1 MTLESRR
8 RDDWASVLSAVA
20 LVVMSVVER
29 APTEVASATDPV
41 SAVEVTAVPDAAL
54 LAEAASVEVDEDAVS
69 EVDADVV
76 SVEEDADADSVEE
89 DADADSVEEDADVES
104 VDPDAESL
112 ELEDDSD
119 EPEEDDDD
127 ELEEDDDDELEDEL
141 VAPVAAR
148 RVSKS
153 VWVVH
158 VVRVPEL
165 GLSKGIAAHMV
176 PAAQDCKTKEPLT
189 HWENL
194 PLTHASSPSVHGE
207 DVVRDWYCV
216 FRAIAA

>member
-89 DADADSVEEDADVES
+89 DADVES

-127 ELEEDDDDELEDEL
+127 ELEEDDEDELEDEL